1 MTPMDK
7 IDVLIESVL
16 SEGEVNWN
24 SAKYLANLLVQLG
37 KDARSAV
44 QNKDLKEAAWMAEK
58 AASYAMD
65 LKQLL
70 KLSEAQSVVPIVPA
84 AISSTDKKVTNGI
97 QAK

>member
-16 SEGEVNWN
+16 SEGEINWN

-37 KDARSAV
+37 KDARAAV

-58 AASYAMD
+58 AASYATD

-70 KLSEAQSVVPIVPA
+70 KLSSATSTVPVVASVSQPIE
-84 AISSTDKKVTNGI
+84 KKVV
-97 QAK
+97 